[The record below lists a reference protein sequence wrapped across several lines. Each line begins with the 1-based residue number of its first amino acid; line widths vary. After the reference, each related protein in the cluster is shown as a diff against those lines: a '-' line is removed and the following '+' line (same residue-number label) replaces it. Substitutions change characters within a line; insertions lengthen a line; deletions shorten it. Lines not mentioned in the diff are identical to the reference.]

1 MGDFLR
7 VNAAAPPAPALVE
20 WIHRAHEAMHR
31 SGAVLPAA
39 PIRFVFSDRTAAD
52 SLVGVMVASRDR
64 VGRAF
69 PLTAFTS
76 VPGAAVRS
84 AGAGLHAAA
93 EAFASSAEA
102 LLARAAELDGPAL
115 SSGLD
120 ALAPVDDAAGAAAR
134 LAGAAAGLSAAE
146 LLGGLFAGLP
156 PGAPAYAL
164 YTLQKAVRSAR
175 GGITV
180 DCPAPDARA
189 RWFWLELVRRT
200 LDGSDLP
207 AHFWLGG
214 RLLVSLGAPQAS
226 ALGYLGDPSHPSGD
240 VWPLRTEVPNAIAQA
255 WNAFPAAAR
264 RELEKGSVAALL
276 ESLAGRRG
284 GAR

>member
-7 VNAAAPPAPALVE
+7 VGTAAPPAPALVE
-20 WIHRAHEAMHR
+20 WIHRAHEAMLR
-31 SGAVLPAA
+31 AGAVLPAA
-39 PIRFVFSDRTAAD
+39 PIRFVFGDRTAAD
-52 SLVGVMVASRDR
+52 GLVGVLSASRDR

-76 VPGAAVRS
+76 VPGAALRS

-93 EAFASSAEA
+93 EDFASSAEA
-102 LLARAAELDGPAL
+102 LLAKAAELDGPAL
-115 SSGLD
+115 SSRLD
-120 ALAPVDDAAGAAAR
+120 ALAPVGDVAGAAAR
-134 LAGAAAGLSAAE
+134 LGGEAAGLSAAE
-146 LLGGLFAGLP
+146 MLGGLFAGLP

-164 YTLQKAVRSAR
+164 STLQKAVRSAR
-175 GGITV
+175 GITV
-180 DCPAPDARA
+180 DCPAPDGRA

-200 LDGSDLP
+200 LGGSGLP

-214 RLLVSLGAPQAS
+214 RLLVSTGAPQAS
-226 ALGYLGDPSHPSGD
+226 ALGYLGDPSRPPAD
-240 VWPLRTEVPNAIAQA
+240 VWPLRTEAPSAIAAA

-264 RELEKGSVAALL
+264 RELEQGSVTALL
-276 ESLAGRRG
+276 ESLAGRNG